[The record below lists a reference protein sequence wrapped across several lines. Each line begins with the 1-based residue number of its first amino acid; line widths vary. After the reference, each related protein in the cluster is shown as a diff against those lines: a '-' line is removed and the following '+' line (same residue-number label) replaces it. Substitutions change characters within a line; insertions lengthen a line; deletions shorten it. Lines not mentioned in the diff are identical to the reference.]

1 MHYLLDEI
9 IMGGMVLETNVQV
22 RLPTLAHATLAVG
35 GPCYRARRRPVYSTR
50 TPTLPVVLARRT
62 YAAHAMLRYL
72 AHASP
77 GFATIV
83 CLAVFVV

>member
-22 RLPTLAHATLAVG
+22 RLPTLAHATLVVG
-35 GPCYRARRRPVYSTR
+35 GSCYRARRRPVYS

-72 AHASP
+72 AHSSP